1 MQEVGIG
8 SLATGDD
15 EGGPAVSV
23 SSSGGARRRHPN
35 STSKLVERENP
46 EHFRFHFRASPVI
59 LAIGSNYSQGARV
72 KGTTDL
78 LLI

>member
-1 MQEVGIG
+1 LSQDAIT
-8 SLATGDD
+8 APIKFQFF
-15 EGGPAVSV
+15 PAMLIPISNF
-23 SSSGGARRRHPN
+23 G
-35 STSKLVERENP
+35 LYDIVERENP